1 LAPTLADFTLMQR
14 DHEAWARRV
23 AKQEIN
29 RRRVNEAIERGRL
42 EDTAA
47 GSFICEC
54 GRIGCNVT
62 LTLTRDQ
69 YEAVR
74 TSFDRFVVIPG
85 HEQPPVDVVVERH
98 DGYSVVIKAEDE
110 AREMAA
116 ETDPR

>member
-1 LAPTLADFTLMQR
+1 MQR
-14 DHEAWARRV
+14 DQEAWARRV

-29 RRRVNEAIERGRL
+29 GRRVNEAIERGRL
-42 EDTAA
+42 EESGPA
-47 GSFICEC
+47 SFVCEC

-62 LTLTRDQ
+62 LTLSLDE

-74 TSFDRFVVIPG
+74 TNFDRFVVVPG
-85 HEQPPVDVVVERH
+85 HELPPVDMVVERH
-98 DGYSVVIKAEDE
+98 AGYVVVIKAEGE